1 MCAFPLPVND
11 CFTFLAEYSNTGIS
25 YLEAQIIDT
34 PLACPKRRADLTFNI
49 FGEEHNG
56 LPTADAGAD
65 LTTTVPH
72 DGIPGAGEACVELT
86 HSSTDADEG
95 DELDVIWRPIDD
107 RSDEVCLAEGVYTY
121 ELVVTDPYGI
131 SDSDEITIT
140 VGAETNVAPSD
151 ADVTCTVETPE
162 HSGSPETDEAEVVC
176 VANATDEDPFD
187 HDLLTFLPIQISGD
201 GVATTELTEDDDE
214 LGENDYGFR
223 FTGHPGEFDFHAPDY
238 YLFAIPASIIIG
250 LIFLVYFGVK
260 FGEENRI
267 RKNAYDKIQEIMAK
281 ENELVSLGA
290 QSAAAAHSLGT
301 PLSTILLTV
310 KELQKEFGTNV
321 KIKKDLD
328 LLLSQTNR
336 CREIL
341 KKLSMN
347 PKIDDR
353 FLESNLDLYDYLNEI
368 IRSYEEISDKK
379 FILNVDNHKNP
390 IKILKSS
397 EIIYGL
403 RNFVGN
409 ANKFS
414 KNKIEIFLKSN
425 NNETVI
431 VIKDDGPG
439 FPKDLIDKQKLG
451 EPYIRTTDEV
461 HISKYGLG
469 LGTFIGKTLLEKN
482 FANINFANSKTTGG
496 AEVIIKWKNNYLIK
510 I

>member
-1 MCAFPLPVND
+1 MEFVRAKTTFYLNKSTYVNLRWIAIIGQLIAVFFVQFILNFKFNYIA
-11 CFTFLAEYSNTGIS
+11 CVSVIFLSILTNFYLQFKFKQNQLNNLHSTVYLSFDILQLGILFFLTGGITNPFIFLIIVPAVFSSQYLNIYSS
-25 YLEAQIIDT
+25 IILVT
-34 PLACPKRRADLTFNI
+34 LIILILSILTFYYI
-49 FGEEHNG
+49 D
-56 LPTADAGAD
+56 LP
-65 LTTTVPH
+65 
-72 DGIPGAGEACVELT
+72 
-86 HSSTDADEG
+86 
-95 DELDVIWRPIDD
+95 
-107 RSDEVCLAEGVYTY
+107 
-121 ELVVTDPYGI
+121 
-131 SDSDEITIT
+131 
-140 VGAETNVAPSD
+140 
-151 ADVTCTVETPE
+151 
-162 HSGSPETDEAEVVC
+162 
-176 VANATDEDPFD
+176 
-187 HDLLTFLPIQISGD
+187 
-201 GVATTELTEDDDE
+201 
-214 LGENDYGFR
+214 
-223 FTGHPGEFDFHAPDY
+223 HPGEFDFHAPDY

-267 RKNAYDKIQEIMAK
+267 RKTAYDKIQEIMAK

-379 FILNVDNHKNP
+379 FILNIDDHKNP
-390 IKILKSS
+390 LKTSKSS
-397 EIIYGL
+397 ELIYGL
-403 RNFVGN
+403 RNFIGN

-425 NNETVI
+425 NNDTEI
-431 VIKDDGPG
+431 LIKDDGPG
-439 FPKDLIDKQKLG
+439 FPKDLIEKHRLG
-451 EPYIRTTDEV
+451 EPYIRSANQEN
-461 HISKYGLG
+461 ISKYGLG

-482 FANINFANSKTTGG
+482 YANIIFKNSGEKGG
-496 AEVIIKWKNNYLIK
+496 AEVIIKWKNKDLK
-510 I
+510 II